1 MKIISV
7 IVTYNRL
14 SKLKNTLEA
23 YDNQITHPYE
33 LIVVDNFSN
42 DGTSDYL
49 KHWVNCPSKY
59 KKKVKSLKENLGG
72 SGGFYVGEKEAIAD
86 GADWVLVADDDA
98 YPNVDAVDNFVE
110 AILKHKKEKIAAF
123 CSVVTDID
131 GNISYNHRRKYKY
144 KFGFIFKS
152 SDSSKSD
159 YKKQEFDINLFSYVG
174 TLLNVEAMKEVGLC
188 NPDFFI
194 YCDDTEHSIRMN
206 KFGRII
212 CDTKVIYVHDSGQD
226 TQNLDKSILMTWREY
241 YGNRN
246 STYMLR
252 NDKRGAMIFSII
264 FRTIRILLKYILV
277 PACLKLFFTAII
289 DGCKGKLGR
298 HDLYKPGFSIN
309 KKRRTIK

>member
-1 MKIISV
+1 MKLISV

-14 SKLKNTLEA
+14 KKLKNTLAA
-23 YDNQITHPYE
+23 YENQITHPYE

-49 KHWVNCPSKY
+49 KQWVTIPSKY
-59 KKKVKSLKENLGG
+59 KKKVKLLDENQGG

-98 YPNVDAVDNFVE
+98 YPNEDAISRLIDTAN
-110 AILKHKKEKIAAF
+110 LHKNEKIAAF
-123 CSVVTDID
+123 CSVVTDIE
-131 GNISYNHRRKYKY
+131 GKIAYNHRRVYKYKY
-144 KFGFIFKS
+144 GFIFESK
-152 SDSSKSD
+152 DSINSD

-174 TLLNVEAMKEVGLC
+174 TLLNVEAMKEFGLC

-212 CDTKVIYVHDSGQD
+212 CDTKVIFIHDSGQD

-241 YGNRN
+241 YGHRN
-246 STYMLR
+246 FTYMLK
-252 NDKRGAMIFSII
+252 NENKAAMWYSIFIRS
-264 FRTIRILLKYILV
+264 IRIIIKYIFE
-277 PACLKLFFTAII
+277 PSCLRLFFSALN
-289 DGCKGKLGR
+289 DGYMGYLGKNI
-298 HDLYKPGFSIN
+298 LYKPGFAI
-309 KKRRTIK
+309 KK